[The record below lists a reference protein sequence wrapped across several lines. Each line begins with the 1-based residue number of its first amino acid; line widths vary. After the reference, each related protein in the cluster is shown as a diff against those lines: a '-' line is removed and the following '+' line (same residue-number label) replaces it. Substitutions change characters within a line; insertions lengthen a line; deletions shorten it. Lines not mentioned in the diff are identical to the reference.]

1 MFNKCQRG
9 FAFKE
14 DWEYKQSSEPPAEL
28 PENTSQ
34 KPREFTRKTEN
45 TVPEGDT
52 ARNCSSGFAMRS
64 SRCRRIQK
72 YVSTQLAPSL
82 FIHRIQLYTFQDIL
96 WQMSISF
103 SQPLG
108 AARAPW
114 GLQMSGNGENIFL
127 HSEASSG
134 NCSVTL
140 SMTILPTH
148 RHYNL
153 KTGHTNKCL
162 QFIVQKSEALE
173 DSDQLMV

>member
-9 FAFKE
+9 LAFKE
-14 DWEYKQSSEPPAEL
+14 DWEYKQSSESPAEL

-34 KPREFTRKTEN
+34 KPREFSRKTEN

-96 WQMSISF
+96 WQMSISS

-127 HSEASSG
+127 SSEASSG

-140 SMTILPTH
+140 PMTILPTH

-153 KTGHTNKCL
+153 KIKHTNKMSAIHCSKVRGL
-162 QFIVQKSEALE
+162 RGF
-173 DSDQLMV
+173 